1 MEERTFIID
10 DSCDDMRI
18 DRYLSLLMD
27 GFSRSYIQKII
38 ADKAVT
44 VDSKAVKAS
53 YRVTEGE
60 MVKILIPEP
69 IALDIIPEN
78 IPLDIVYED
87 NDLLIV
93 NKPQGMV
100 VHPAPGHYS
109 GTLVNALLY
118 HCSDSLSDI
127 NGIMRPGI
135 VHRIDRDT
143 SGLLVVCKNNN
154 AHHTLAEQFAV
165 HSITR
170 SYRAIVYGNLKE
182 EEGTVDAPLARMKN
196 DRKKIGIDPTGKRA
210 VTHYKV
216 VERLGQFT
224 DLECR
229 LETGRTHQI
238 RVHMSSINH
247 PLVGDPVYGPA
258 KDRFHLNGQMLH
270 AITLGFI
277 HPSSG
282 EYVSFTAPLPDYY
295 TDFTERIRG
304 RKL

>member
-1 MEERTFIID
+1 MEERIFYID
-10 DSCDDMRI
+10 ESCEDMRI

-38 ADKAVT
+38 RDGAVT

-53 YRVTEGE
+53 YRITEGE
-60 MVKILIPEP
+60 EVKILIPEP
-69 IALDIIPEN
+69 IELDIEAEN

-87 NDLLIV
+87 DDILII
-93 NKPQGMV
+93 NKAQGMV

-118 HCSDSLSDI
+118 HCRDSLSDI
-127 NGIMRPGI
+127 NGVMRPGI

-154 AHHTLAEQFAV
+154 AHHALAEQFAV

-170 SYRAIVYGNLKE
+170 SYRAIVYNNLKQD
-182 EEGTVDAPLARMKN
+182 EGTIDAPLARMKN
-196 DRKKIGIDPTGKRA
+196 DRKKIGIDPSGKRA
-210 VTHYKV
+210 VTHYQV
-216 VERLGQFT
+216 IERFGQYT
-224 DLECR
+224 DVECR

-238 RVHMSSINH
+238 RVLMASIGH

-258 KDRFHLNGQMLH
+258 KERFHLNGQMLH
-270 AITLGFI
+270 AMTLGFI
-277 HPSSG
+277 HPTTKN
-282 EYVSFTAPLPDYY
+282 YISFTAPLPDYY
-295 TDFTERIRG
+295 TALLERLRS
-304 RKL
+304 

>member
-1 MEERTFIID
+1 
-10 DSCDDMRI
+10 
-18 DRYLSLLMD
+18 
-27 GFSRSYIQKII
+27 
-38 ADKAVT
+38 
-44 VDSKAVKAS
+44 
-53 YRVTEGE
+53 
-60 MVKILIPEP
+60 
-69 IALDIIPEN
+69 
-78 IPLDIVYED
+78 
-87 NDLLIV
+87 
-93 NKPQGMV
+93 MV

-118 HCSDSLSDI
+118 HCRDSLSDI
-127 NGIMRPGI
+127 NGVMRPGI

-154 AHHTLAEQFAV
+154 AHHALAEQFAV

-196 DRKKIGIDPTGKRA
+196 DRKKIGIDPKGKRA
-210 VTHYKV
+210 VTHFKV
-216 VERLGQFT
+216 IERFGQYT
-224 DLECR
+224 EIECR

-270 AITLGFI
+270 AMTLGFI

-282 EYVSFTAPLPDYY
+282 EYVSFTAPLPEYY
-295 TDFTERIRG
+295 TDFTDEILIENYKSFDMRFSG
-304 RKL
+304 RLNK

>member
-1 MEERTFIID
+1 MEERIFYID
-10 DSCDDMRI
+10 ESCEDMRI

-38 ADKAVT
+38 RDGAVT

-53 YRVTEGE
+53 YRITEGE
-60 MVKILIPEP
+60 EVKILIPEP
-69 IALDIIPEN
+69 IELDIEAEN

-87 NDLLIV
+87 DDILII
-93 NKPQGMV
+93 NKAQGMV

-118 HCSDSLSDI
+118 HCRDSLSDI
-127 NGIMRPGI
+127 NGVMRPGI

-154 AHHTLAEQFAV
+154 AHHALAEQFAV

-170 SYRAIVYGNLKE
+170 SYRAIVYNNLKQD
-182 EEGTVDAPLARMKN
+182 EGTIDAPLARMKN
-196 DRKKIGIDPTGKRA
+196 DRKKIGIDPSGKRA
-210 VTHYKV
+210 VTHYQV
-216 VERLGQFT
+216 IERFGQYT
-224 DLECR
+224 DVECR

-238 RVHMSSINH
+238 RVHMASIGH

-258 KDRFHLNGQMLH
+258 KERFHLNGQMLH
-270 AITLGFI
+270 AMTLGFI
-277 HPSSG
+277 HPTTKN
-282 EYVSFTAPLPDYY
+282 YISFTAPLPDYY
-295 TDFTERIRG
+295 TALLERLRS
-304 RKL
+304 

>member
-38 ADKAVT
+38 RDEAVT
-44 VDSKAVKAS
+44 VNSKAVKSS
-53 YRVTEGE
+53 YRVSEGE
-60 MVKILIPEP
+60 TVKILIPEP
-69 IALDIIPEN
+69 IALDIEPED
-78 IPLDIVYED
+78 IPLDIIYED

-118 HCSDSLSDI
+118 HCRDSLSDI
-127 NGIMRPGI
+127 NGVMRPGI

-154 AHHTLAEQFAV
+154 AHHALAEQFAV

-170 SYRAIVYGNLKE
+170 SYRAIVYNNVKQDT
-182 EEGTVDAPLARMKN
+182 GTVNAPLARMKN
-196 DRKKIGIDPTGKRA
+196 DRKKIGIDPSGRRA
-210 VTHYKV
+210 VTHYTV

-224 DLECR
+224 DVQCR

-238 RVHMSSINH
+238 RVHMASIGH
-247 PLVGDPVYGPA
+247 PVVGDPVYGPA

-270 AITLGFI
+270 AMTLGFI
-277 HPSSG
+277 HPSSRK
-282 EYVSFTAPLPDYY
+282 YVSFSAPLPKYY
-295 TDFTERIRG
+295 TDLTERLCG
-304 RKL
+304 RKP

>member
-53 YRVTEGE
+53 YRVAEGE
-60 MVKILIPEP
+60 TVKILIPEP
-69 IALDIIPEN
+69 IALDIVPEN

-118 HCSDSLSDI
+118 HCRDSLSDI
-127 NGIMRPGI
+127 NGVMRPGI

-154 AHHTLAEQFAV
+154 AHHALAEQFAV

-170 SYRAIVYGNLKE
+170 SYRAIVYGNLKS

-196 DRKKIGIDPTGKRA
+196 DRKKIGIDPAGKRA

-216 VERLGQFT
+216 VERFGQFT

-270 AITLGFI
+270 AMTLGFI

-282 EYVSFTAPLPDYY
+282 EYVSFTAPLPKYY

-304 RKL
+304 RKP

>member
-1 MEERTFIID
+1 MEERIFYID
-10 DSCDDMRI
+10 ESCEDMRI

-38 ADKAVT
+38 RDGAVT

-53 YRVTEGE
+53 YRITEGE
-60 MVKILIPEP
+60 EVKILIPEP
-69 IALDIIPEN
+69 IELDIEAEN

-87 NDLLIV
+87 DDILII
-93 NKPQGMV
+93 NKAQGMV

-118 HCSDSLSDI
+118 HCRDSLSDI
-127 NGIMRPGI
+127 NGVMRPGI

-154 AHHTLAEQFAV
+154 AHHALAEQFAV

-170 SYRAIVYGNLKE
+170 SYRAIVYNNLKQD
-182 EEGTVDAPLARMKN
+182 EGTIDAPLARMKN
-196 DRKKIGIDPTGKRA
+196 DRKKFGIDPSGKRA
-210 VTHYKV
+210 VTHYQV
-216 VERLGQFT
+216 IERFGQYT
-224 DLECR
+224 DVECR

-238 RVHMSSINH
+238 RVHMASIGH

-258 KDRFHLNGQMLH
+258 KERFHLNGQMLH
-270 AITLGFI
+270 AMTLGFI
-277 HPSSG
+277 HPTTKN
-282 EYVSFTAPLPDYY
+282 YISFTAPLPDYY
-295 TDFTERIRG
+295 TALLERLRS
-304 RKL
+304 